1 MKMPRFR
8 RRSDHLE
15 IALLVGVTICVLL
28 ACGLLYHWG
37 PGLTTLV
44 A

>member
-8 RRSDHLE
+8 RRSDHYA
-15 IALLVGVTICVLL
+15 IAVLAGATLSVLL

-37 PGLTTLV
+37 PGLSTLV
-44 A
+44 G